1 MERLKQAFFHSLMS
15 YINLSLLAIISLS
28 LLSIFFAFWATEQTE
43 HDAQSIN
50 VAGTIRYQTLQL
62 GLMAKTHN
70 RNLEQGIAKLDQTWE
85 NPLFTNIREHKNSSQ
100 LQTTYVNAYHN
111 WLSLVRPV
119 LIQHNQNKQ
128 LYPILMRQVML
139 TDKLVDQ
146 IQINAEKK
154 ISHLRNFLLISL
166 LITTLVGSFIFYLL
180 KNRIEEPL
188 NQLTEAAHKI
198 GEGEINQIIHI
209 DGKDEL
215 SLLATTFNYMSQSIK
230 ETYNELEARVFDR
243 TKELE
248 RNNKT
253 LELLF
258 DTARMTLDDDHPEL
272 DYQHI
277 LDGLSSIVGNDN
289 IELCLFTS
297 QGKLPYLQVAP
308 EQFAHDNCTQKNCDD
323 CQGAAPFEAVNI
335 IGFCQKFPIMRED
348 IQYGVI
354 NVRNEKVSPVEDW
367 KMQLFRSVADQ
378 LAIAL
383 SLSEKKD
390 QEHRLAML
398 NERTVI
404 ARELHDSLAQSLSYL
419 KIQVTRLQKCHD
431 KEKFELQPPIIEEL
445 REGLSSAY
453 RHLRELLTTFRL
465 KIDQGGIASALQQTL
480 EQLTERSPMKVSL
493 DNQLN
498 NIPLA
503 PMEEIHLMQITRE
516 ASQNAVN
523 HSKGEQL
530 KIKLVQQM
538 NKNIELTIE
547 DDGIGLP
554 DQPEKLNHYGL
565 AIMEERSKHIAGKL
579 RIESSNKGTKVS
591 LVFTP
596 QYALEHVKPEHL
608 TLDMEKS
615 PRVAG

>member
-1 MERLKQAFFHSLMS
+1 MERLKQAFLHSLMS

-28 LLSIFFAFWATEQTE
+28 LLSIFFAFWATEQTD

-50 VAGTIRYQTLQL
+50 VAGSIRYQTLQI
-62 GLMAKTHN
+62 GLMAKTQN
-70 RNLEQGIAKLDQTWE
+70 KSLEQLISKLDRTWDS
-85 NPLFTNIREHKNSSQ
+85 PLFTNIREDKSTSKLLSS
-100 LQTTYVNAYHN
+100 YSESYHN
-111 WLSLVRPV
+111 WLNVVRPV
-119 LIQHNQNKQ
+119 LMRNHQDTQ
-128 LYPILMRQVML
+128 LYPLLMQQVML
-139 TDKLVDQ
+139 TDQLVNQ

-198 GEGEINQIIHI
+198 GEGEINQVIHI

-215 SLLATTFNYMSQSIK
+215 SLLAKTFNYMSQSIK

-258 DTARMTLDDDHPEL
+258 ATARMTLDDDHPAL

-277 LDGLSSIVGNDN
+277 LDHLSSIIGNDN

-297 QGKLPYLQVAP
+297 QGKLPYLQMAP
-308 EQFAHDNCTQKNCDD
+308 EQFTDDACSKKSCND
-323 CQGAAPFEAVNI
+323 CQGTAPFEAVNV
-335 IGFCQKFPIMRED
+335 IGFSQRFPIMRED

-354 NVRNEKVSPVEDW
+354 NVRNENVNPIEEW
-367 KMQLFRSVADQ
+367 KMQLLRSVADQ

-465 KIDQGGIASALQQTL
+465 KIDQGGITSALQQTVN
-480 EQLTERSPMKVSL
+480 QLIERTPMKVSL

-516 ASQNAVN
+516 ASQNAIN
-523 HSKGEQL
+523 HSKGGQL
-530 KIKLVQQM
+530 KIKLIQQA
-538 NKNIELTIE
+538 NKSIELTIE

-565 AIMEERSKHIAGKL
+565 AIMKERSKHIAGNL
-579 RIESSNKGTKVS
+579 TIESSYNKGTKVS
-591 LVFTP
+591 LTFTP
-596 QYALEHVKPEHL
+596 LYALEHVNLRLEN
-608 TLDMEKS
+608 EKN
-615 PRVAG
+615 PQIAG